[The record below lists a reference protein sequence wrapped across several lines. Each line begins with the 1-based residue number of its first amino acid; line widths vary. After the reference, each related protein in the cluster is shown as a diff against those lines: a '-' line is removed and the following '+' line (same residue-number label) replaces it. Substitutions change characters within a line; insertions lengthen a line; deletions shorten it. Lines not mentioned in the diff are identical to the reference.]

1 VRQRHITCVV
11 LFLLCSGRT
20 LAAVQVQAVQEEYP
34 RRRINW
40 KRANNIAG
48 LILSVL
54 VSTAV

>member
-1 VRQRHITCVV
+1 M
-11 LFLLCSGRT
+11 

-34 RRRINW
+34 RRTINW

-54 VSTAV
+54 VSTAVQQLAQEQSGCRAPK